1 MVMLPLLSVV
11 LGDRLRLTLMTLMV
25 ELVMVLPPGQ
35 PHPQPQ
41 PDDVGHDTGFSA
53 GHGQPVELV
62 PAVDFDVTQH
72 ISSSRTPPA
81 TLRAAPLHL
90 PAHMHQA
97 TPEVVSWSIG
107 SACAQ

>member
-11 LGDRLRLTLMTLMV
+11 LGDKLRLTLMTLMV
-25 ELVMVLPPGQ
+25 ELVTVVPPGQ

-41 PDDVGHDTGFSA
+41 PDEAGHDTGFSA

-62 PAVDFDVTQH
+62 PAVDQCGSASQQQQDCPCHCPRCT
-72 ISSSRTPPA
+72 
-81 TLRAAPLHL
+81 LHL

-97 TPEVVSWSIG
+97 APAMMSWLFG